1 MADKTRFSPAHF
13 LGVLIFVRVARP
25 RRIAQALR

>member
-1 MADKTRFSPAHF
+1 MADNARFYPTHF